1 MSSFNDEQELVKTYT
16 LSYYIQLFPWN
27 ESCIAKLSDISAYCF
42 FLFCDGFQKLP
53 PLVMGF
59 INCFTSRSLCD
70 LNISIFLFWRLAS
83 LFFLFQCISKS
94 MNIHKQCF
102 LLVIF
107 FLSLSLLVSFFEIW
121 INVALIAFNQSCF
134 EVLHAAFHPCSYF
147 HIALRLFESFEKESF
162 YFVAIY
168 YLSFSASWWGP
179 KGQPLLLMML
189 LTLLSYFIWL

>member
-107 FLSLSLLVSFFEIW
+107 FCCCCHCLFLFLKFESMLPWLPW
-121 INVALIAFNQSCF
+121 IKVALKS
-134 EVLHAAFHPCSYF
+134 S
-147 HIALRLFESFEKESF
+147 
-162 YFVAIY
+162 
-168 YLSFSASWWGP
+168 
-179 KGQPLLLMML
+179 ML
-189 LTLLSYFIWL
+189 LFILVHTFI

>member
-107 FLSLSLLVSFFEIW
+107 FLSLSLLVSFFW
-121 INVALIAFNQSCF
+121 NLNQCCLDCLESKLLWSPPCCF
-134 EVLHAAFHPCSYF
+134 SSLFILSY
-147 HIALRLFESFEKESF
+147 SFEALWIFWKR
-162 YFVAIY
+162 
-168 YLSFSASWWGP
+168 
-179 KGQPLLLMML
+179 KLLFCCY
-189 LTLLSYFIWL
+189 LLS

>member
-107 FLSLSLLVSFFEIW
+107 FCRCHCLFLFLKFESMLPWLPW
-121 INVALIAFNQSCF
+121 IKVALKS
-134 EVLHAAFHPCSYF
+134 S
-147 HIALRLFESFEKESF
+147 
-162 YFVAIY
+162 
-168 YLSFSASWWGP
+168 
-179 KGQPLLLMML
+179 ML
-189 LTLLSYFIWL
+189 LFILVHTFI